1 MISHSYSIMN
11 KYPQRQITGKVDLY
25 TGSTISN
32 TFLPTGDLQ
41 EFTVERTGEKGKF
54 FGFGVCQKL
63 TVKVRDPYASYDS
76 AFVKGK
82 AIITS
87 FKASNQEIT
96 TSSWKRVCPTFYIK
110 DAVRD
115 EKTNVYTITS
125 YDALDSA
132 TSHLWSE
139 LVLSTPY
146 TITSVVGQITSVL
159 GLSGYESLPSGF
171 TTTYN
176 EGANFSGEETLRQ
189 VLNAIAEA
197 TQTIY
202 YVNHNN
208 KLVFK
213 RLDVSGSTVMS
224 IDKKDYFELTTA
236 LPVTLNNIVSV
247 TDLGDNV
254 GTISGVV
261 QYVRDNAFWT
271 NRNDLGTLLSTAN
284 SRIAGL
290 TIVPYNVKWRG
301 NFLSE
306 LGDKISV
313 ENKNGDDS
321 ITYILGDSFTYNGGF
336 SQTMSWEYN
345 PDTDKTTASNPVT
358 IGEKLN
364 QTFARVDKVNRKVT
378 IHASEIADAKE
389 SISELEVNTQSIKAS
404 VSSVEQKVEG
414 IDEQIEGVADQANAR
429 IDSIARDV
437 SLKLDKTGVE
447 ITIDQKL
454 ENGVDKVVTSGK
466 KYKFDDDGL
475 NITSPSSEIST
486 RILED
491 GMRINKNSQEVLTVN
506 NKGVKAQDLHAYT
519 FLIIGENSRL
529 EDRGNR
535 TGCFWIG
542 KVEV

>member
-11 KYPQRQITGKVDLY
+11 KYPRRTITGKVDLY
-25 TGSTISN
+25 TGSTIS
-32 TFLPTGDLQ
+32 TFLPTEDLQ

-82 AIITS
+82 AITTS

-96 TSSWKRVCPTFYIK
+96 TASWKRVCPTFYIK

-146 TITSVVGQITSVL
+146 TITSVVGQITSLL

-336 SQTMSWEYN
+336 SQTMGWEYN

-389 SISELEVNTQSIKAS
+389 SISELEVNTQSIRAS
-404 VSSVEQKVEG
+404 VNTVEQKVEG

-475 NITSPSSEIST
+475 NITSPTSEIST

>member
-11 KYPQRQITGKVDLY
+11 KYPQRTITGKVDLY
-25 TGSTISN
+25 NGSTLSN

-63 TVKVRDPYASYDS
+63 TTKIRDPYSSYDS
-76 AFVKGK
+76 AFAKGK
-82 AIITS
+82 AITIS

-110 DAVRD
+110 DVVRD
-115 EKTNVYTITS
+115 EKTNAYTITS
-125 YDALDSA
+125 YDALDSS
-132 TSHLWSE
+132 TSHVWSE

-146 TITSVVGQITSVL
+146 TIASVVGQITSLL
-159 GLSGYESLPSGF
+159 GLSGYETLPSGF
-171 TTTYN
+171 TTSYT
-176 EGANFSGEETLRQ
+176 EGANFSGEETIRQ
-189 VLNAIAEA
+189 VLNSRAEA

-271 NRNDLGTLLSTAN
+271 NRNDLGTLLTTAN
-284 SRIAGL
+284 NNISGL

-404 VSSVEQKVEG
+404 VSSVEQKVNG
-414 IDEQIEGVADQANAR
+414 LPEQIEGAVDQANSR
-429 IDSIARDV
+429 IDTIARDV
-437 SLKLDKTGVE
+437 AMKLDKTGVE
-447 ITIDQKL
+447 ITIDEKL
-454 ENGVDKVVTSGK
+454 ENGVDKVVTAAK
-466 KYKFDDDGL
+466 KYKFDDTGL
-475 NITSPSSEIST
+475 NISSAQSNIST
-486 RILED
+486 VVTED
-491 GMRINKNSQEVLTVN
+491 GMRIKKNSQEVLTVN
-506 NKGVKAQDLHAYT
+506 NQGVKAQDLHAYT
-519 FLIIGENSRL
+519 FLIIGDNSRL

>member
-1 MISHSYSIMN
+1 MN

-336 SQTMSWEYN
+336 SQTMGWEYN

-404 VSSVEQKVEG
+404 VSSVEQKVNG
-414 IDEQIEGVADQANAR
+414 LPEQIEGAVDQANSR
-429 IDSIARDV
+429 IDTIARDV
-437 SLKLDKTGVE
+437 AMKLDKTGVE
-447 ITIDQKL
+447 ITIDEKL
-454 ENGVDKVVTSGK
+454 ENGVDKVVTAGK

-475 NITSPSSEIST
+475 NVSSSQSNIST
-486 RILED
+486 RILDD
-491 GMRINKNSQEVLTVN
+491 GMRIYKNSQEVLIADN
-506 NKGVKAQDLHAYT
+506 HGVKAQDLHAYT